1 MAKVV
6 VLIMVVI
13 VGHGLW
19 ILVRAKSMDLIMG
32 SDYNCDYSHG
42 RGYCLSY
49 GSGHDCGP
57 G

>member
-32 SDYNCDYSHG
+32 SDYNCDYSH
-42 RGYCLSY
+42 S
-49 GSGHDCGP
+49 
-57 G
+57 